1 MARNDEE
8 KILVLER
15 QAARLGYEVMEQSV
29 KAGERELAQ
38 QFHLI
43 ADHHAQKIKKE
54 TPAERRRLR
63 QGMSTRIKILGDV
76 IREKHIQYQ
85 LLPFRCID
93 EHDECVRKQKRQK
106 KSPYLC
112 FLALVMLFARQMN
125 SARTDKYGD
134 FFCLFCLGPHL
145 AYAAIPRHDS
155 QWYGVGVVA
164 RHAQR

>member
-15 QAARLGYEVMEQSV
+15 QAARLGYEVVEQSV
-29 KAGERELAQ
+29 KAGERELGE
-38 QFHLI
+38 QFHWI
-43 ADHHAQKIKKE
+43 ADHLAQTIRKE

-93 EHDECVRKQKRQK
+93 EHDECVRKRKRQK

-112 FLALVMLFARQMN
+112 FLALYICLSN
-125 SARTDKYGD
+125 SMKV
-134 FFCLFCLGPHL
+134 LL
-145 AYAAIPRHDS
+145 AAMAAAAAAGGHS
-155 QWYGVGVVA
+155 G
-164 RHAQR
+164 